1 VPRLPPPPSGEQP
14 RLHFGA
20 IAGGGDGSGALSGLE
35 RAMPRAIVAAAA
47 GIAGS
52 LLAPAPAHAAG
63 FDCARATRVDE
74 VTICRT
80 PSLSALDS
88 EMSGLWYAYSRV
100 PMLMGGNGDR
110 GEEARAF
117 LARRAACRANVA
129 CLTAAYRARIEV
141 LHRGINAAMDEYLRM
156 QNGN

>member
-1 VPRLPPPPSGEQP
+1 MRVSILTAVIGSV
-14 RLHFGA
+14 GA
-20 IAGGGDGSGALSGLE
+20 ALL
-35 RAMPRAIVAAAA
+35 
-47 GIAGS
+47 
-52 LLAPAPAHAAG
+52 PAPCHAAS
-63 FDCARATRVDE
+63 FDCSHARAADE
-74 VTICRT
+74 VTICRN

-110 GEEARAF
+110 GDEAREF

-129 CLTAAYRARIEV
+129 CLAAAYRARIQV
-141 LHRGINAAMDEYLRM
+141 LHRGIDSAMDEYLRM

>member
-1 VPRLPPPPSGEQP
+1 MRT
-14 RLHFGA
+14 
-20 IAGGGDGSGALSGLE
+20 ALV
-35 RAMPRAIVAAAA
+35 VAAAGFA
-47 GIAGS
+47 GA
-52 LLAPAPAHAAG
+52 LLIPAPAHAAG
-63 FDCARATRVDE
+63 FDCARATRADE

-110 GEEARAF
+110 GDEARAF
-117 LARRAACRANVA
+117 LARRAACRGNTA
-129 CLTAAYRARIEV
+129 CLAAAYHARIQV
-141 LHRGINAAMDEYLRM
+141 LHRGIDSAMDEYLRM